1 MNDSDNYDVDKVR
14 VNAELTAL
22 KSSSKI
28 QKMFRINKS
37 QSNLNDSPKL
47 EHIDLDDDTKI
58 DMQKSRSAITSM
70 FEAQG
75 PKITFGGTPKVEK
88 VEPQKPKPAVNKEK
102 EEDSNGRKWV
112 FDTIQKYFDVIV
124 EEEVEEEAEEDEE
137 EEEDEADDEDDEGSE
152 SDYTSAEDELPE
164 MDISALASRQQTTL
178 KVPEASQTLPVRQAV
193 ASPEIKNKFST
204 VTRLPPIINRAS
216 PSLSVP
222 VQGAASLRA
231 STVSPLALPR
241 FSTERKTSVISIE
254 SFVDDAARQFD
265 QLTDGSG
272 CSLDDKSGDEKSTKP
287 LRKASQTHS
296 ISSQSMNKLSKS
308 GSSSKIRGLFS
319 SVVHGSGS
327 SMNVSTFKSNL
338 LAHLKHRGS
347 GNLDPGVGD
356 DSSSEYSEYD

>member
-1 MNDSDNYDVDKVR
+1 
-14 VNAELTAL
+14 
-22 KSSSKI
+22 
-28 QKMFRINKS
+28 MFRINKS

-88 VEPQKPKPAVNKEK
+88 VEPPKPMPAVKKEK
-102 EEDSNGRKWV
+102 EEDANGRKWV

-137 EEEDEADDEDDEGSE
+137 EEEEEDEADDEDDEGSE

-164 MDISALASRQQTTL
+164 IDISALTSRQQTTP

-222 VQGAASLRA
+222 VQRAASLRA

-241 FSTERKTSVISIE
+241 FSTERRTSVISIE

-272 CSLDDKSGDEKSTKP
+272 CSLNDNSGDEKSTKP

-296 ISSQSMNKLSKS
+296 ISNQSMNKLSKS

-319 SVVHGSGS
+319 
-327 SMNVSTFKSNL
+327 
-338 LAHLKHRGS
+338 
-347 GNLDPGVGD
+347 
-356 DSSSEYSEYD
+356 